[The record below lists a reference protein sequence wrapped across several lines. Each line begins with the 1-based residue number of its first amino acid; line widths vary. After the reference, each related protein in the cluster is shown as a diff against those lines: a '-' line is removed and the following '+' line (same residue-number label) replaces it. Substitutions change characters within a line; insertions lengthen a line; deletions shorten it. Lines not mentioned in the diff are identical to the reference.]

1 MLHIASP
8 EQPAILFLVCFSVE
22 AEIYFQFNV
31 YLGLNGNAKDVGWD
45 RKSIVGK
52 QVLSS
57 ISFKDP
63 DRNWFRAGRTDLTKW
78 LLMILL
84 STLLMAIN

>member
-1 MLHIASP
+1 MFHIASP

-31 YLGLNGNAKDVGWD
+31 YLGLNGNAEDVGWD
-45 RKSIVGK
+45 RKTVVGK
-52 QVLSS
+52 QMLSS

-63 DRNWFRAGRTDLTKW
+63 E
-78 LLMILL
+78 
-84 STLLMAIN
+84 IN